1 MNGHVDIR
9 VLAQVLPLDL
19 YVPGFGDMRSQF
31 SAREL
36 VCQLTPNTEAPVR
49 EVLES
54 KFAVS
59 INFSGIRSCERQ

>member
-19 YVPGFGDMRSQF
+19 YVPGFGDMKSQF

-36 VCQLTPNTEAPVR
+36 EWDLSAYTEAPGR

-59 INFSGIRSCERQ
+59 ISFNGV